1 MAAVTTKDIRRPLLV
16 GFRMTAL
23 YLLLNYKQ
31 FFWPLDMFTVLRKS
45 NFLILSD
52 SLLSLQVIC
61 NLKYDH
67 PILVKILELHIK
79 LTRDGRETV
88 FIWVPSHVGIRGNLA
103 LYLGPQ
109 PCGHQRKYGS
119 LSGSPAMW
127 ASEEIWLFIW
137 VPSHVGIRGNLALY
151 LGPPP
156 CGHQRKFGSL
166 SGSPAMWASEE
177 IWLQSLLLRN
187 GLSGNISD
195 ELFLFSDL
203 KCCVNKYYFVRAM
216 AVTRMSS
223 LKMNCISYFPAERI
237 ALFVLRQTE
246 EKRL

>member
-109 PCGHQRKYGS
+109 PCGHQRKFGS

-151 LGPPP
+151 LGPQP
-156 CGHQRKFGSL
+156 CGHQRKSGSL

-177 IWLQSLLLRN
+177 IWLFIWVPRHV
-187 GLSGNISD
+187 GIRGN
-195 ELFLFSDL
+195 LALYLGPQPCGHQRKFGCRV
-203 KCCVNKYYFVRAM
+203 CC
-216 AVTRMSS
+216 
-223 LKMNCISYFPAERI
+223 
-237 ALFVLRQTE
+237 
-246 EKRL
+246 